1 MKPRKIESTARGN
14 DGLQRLTDLARAGNA
29 KVWPWRELRSAHFP
43 AETDE
48 ASQRKLAE
56 WARKND
62 IEWHLRPETVHISR
76 SRHELRVVVLLE
88 PRGRPAQTAERD
100 SSSLVSVLRVP
111 TKRAR
116 NKPAS

>member
-1 MKPRKIESTARGN
+1 MKRKNESTARTPG
-14 DGLQRLTDLARAGNA
+14 GLQRLTDLARAGNA
-29 KVWPWRELRSAHFP
+29 RAWPWDELRSRHFRAP
-43 AETDE
+43 TDE

-62 IEWHLRPETVHISR
+62 IVWNLQPETVRVGR
-76 SRHELRVVVLLE
+76 SRRELRVVVLLE
-88 PRGRPAQTAERD
+88 PRERAAQTAERD
-100 SSSLVSVLRVP
+100 SSLASSLRVP

>member
-1 MKPRKIESTARGN
+1 M
-14 DGLQRLTDLARAGNA
+14 
-29 KVWPWRELRSAHFP
+29 VWPWRELRSEHFP

-56 WARKND
+56 WARKNN
-62 IEWHLRPETVHISR
+62 IEWQLRPETVHISR

-88 PRGRPAQTAERD
+88 PRERAAQTAELD
-100 SSSLVSVLRVP
+100 SSLASSLRVP

-116 NKPAS
+116 KRPAS

>member
-1 MKPRKIESTARGN
+1 MKRKNESTQAAA
-14 DGLQRLTDLARAGNA
+14 LQRLTDLARAGNA
-29 KVWPWRELRSAHFP
+29 RTWPWRELRSEHFP

-56 WARKND
+56 WARKNG
-62 IEWHLRPETVHISR
+62 IEWRLRPETVHISR

-88 PRGRPAQTAERD
+88 PRERAAQAAEPD
-100 SSSLVSVLRVP
+100 SSLASSLRVP

-116 NKPAS
+116 KRPAS

>member
-1 MKPRKIESTARGN
+1 M
-14 DGLQRLTDLARAGNA
+14 QRLTDLARTGNA
-29 KVWPWRELRSAHFP
+29 RTWPWRELRSEHFP

-56 WARKND
+56 WARKNN

-88 PRGRPAQTAERD
+88 PRGQATPPAQTAERD
-100 SSSLVSVLRVP
+100 SSLASALRVP

-116 NKPAS
+116 NRPAS